1 MKFGKKVSIE
11 LKGDAEEAY
20 KLLNKSVGE
29 QKAKGINNSE
39 EISLLNGIS
48 RAFDL
53 IENNPFYG
61 RNAKKKQIPGYYTIK
76 YNLSNLFIVNLPQ
89 FWRMIY
95 TLESDKIEIIA
106 FVLDIFDHKEYD
118 KRFGYKKK

>member
-1 MKFGKKVSIE
+1 MKIDKQVSIE

-20 KLLNKSVGE
+20 NKLNTIIGQ
-29 QKAKGINNSE
+29 QKTEGKENSD
-39 EISLLNGIS
+39 EIKLWNGIQ

-53 IENNPFYG
+53 IKENPFYG
-61 RNAKKKQIPGYYTIK
+61 ENEKKDIIPKYYRDQYGAK
-76 YNLSNLFIVNLPQ
+76 NLFIVDLPF

-106 FVLDIFDHKEYD
+106 FILDIFTHKEYD
-118 KRFGYKKK
+118 KKFGFKKR

>member
-1 MKFGKKVSIE
+1 VKFGKKVSIE

-20 KLLNKSVGE
+20 NRLNKVVGL
-29 QKAKGINNSE
+29 QKERGVKNSE
-39 EISLLNGIS
+39 EIALLNGIQ

-53 IENNPFYG
+53 MEDNPFYG
-61 RNAKKKQIPGYYTIK
+61 RNVKKKQMPQYYLRK
-76 YNLSNLFIVNLPQ
+76 YNATNLFIVNLPQ

-106 FVLDIFDHKEYD
+106 FVLDIFTHKEYD